1 MSSVRHLRRRL
12 AALLALAVVTLA
24 PGAALAW
31 KMEAGTITLPDTY
44 AGPKAFASFS
54 FQQTYATPPLVFLLP
69 TTTGPNPAAIRI
81 RNVTTTGFEAAV
93 VEPPGEDGP
102 HIDMTVHY
110 LAIEPGVHT
119 LPDGTVIEAGTVS
132 TTAVQHGA
140 GVSGPESWLKVSL
153 SHEFAKDPIALAQIQ
168 SMANESAA
176 PPADASTPWLTVAVR
191 NVKDED
197 LELALE
203 RSEAEPGAVTQDE
216 VIAYLVMDR
225 GLRGSFTDSG
235 GLTVDY
241 ETIRSGKNIKGW
253 DDGCSLIGFAG
264 SYASAPLVLATKN
277 THEDNDGGWL
287 RRCSL
292 TRSRVGLKVD
302 EDRWRDSERKH
313 PGERAGI
320 VVFSRPFH
328 AEFLPP
334 QPVAFYQMEEA
345 SWNRTAGEVRDAT
358 GNGNDGTGLGGATTD
373 GATPAIPGS
382 PGTCRYGVF
391 ASDGDGVDTGV
402 DLDAKVGAQGTISFW
417 FRPDWDQAGSEKNN
431 ARVLFDASVPSTSG
445 NYFAGKYFKLA
456 KLSSTGN
463 YLDNDARQRL
473 ALLFEDAA
481 DHDFIVYTK
490 DKVDKLGFKA
500 GQWIHVAVTWD
511 YPAGKVRIYVNG
523 KEKKTQFA
531 AGGGYS
537 VGSFPDLDSLY
548 LADNRSAYNP
558 YGVTLGAGGAMDEVR
573 IYKRVLTEAEIQ
585 ADMNATHPCAALAGF
600 TIDVGTGSAS
610 TCTPHAVTITAQ
622 STAGGTLTSYTGT
635 ISLSTSSGHG
645 TWSVKTASGTLS
657 DPTADDGAATYTFV
671 AADNGSI
678 VLDLAN
684 VHADDLTITV
694 SDAAAGV
701 SSTSTVVSFRDNAF
715 VVAPTTCTGA
725 SCPGTGSTE
734 VVAGRG
740 HGFRAE
746 LWRRDPSTG
755 SCAIA
760 TAYDGSKGLKAWVVR
775 DGDDPGGAAP
785 SVAGTALPDAAPAA
799 NNLTLAFTAGVATF
813 TLETT
818 DVGKY
823 AIALRDDTSGFAVDA
838 GGNPRPIDGGSAT
851 LTVRPFALGF
861 TDINAA
867 GTANPGG
874 TATGGAGFT
883 AAGRAFS
890 ATVGGYLWQAADD
903 ADNDGLP
910 DAGADVTDNGLTPS
924 YAWATALSPSLHT
937 PAGGVLGTLSGTT
950 SIAAGSF
957 SGGRAT
963 VSDLSYS
970 EAGSI
975 RISAAATGFLNT
987 AGVDVTGTSP
997 VIGRFHPDHLA
1008 LVSSA
1013 ITPADASGG
1022 YSYMGQPFTVAYTLE
1037 ARNAAGGRTQNYDA
1051 ARYTVG
1057 VAAIST
1063 VAENADDGN
1072 ELSARL
1078 TVAGAGWS
1086 QGRYAVNDTAA
1097 TFARA
1102 ASPDGPFDQLAIGV
1116 KATGDPDGVQVQGL
1130 DMNAA
1135 ATGCGAGCDA
1145 RTLGTTR
1152 VRYGR
1157 LAILP
1162 AFGSELIDLNVPVR
1176 AEYFDGT
1183 AFALHTDDGASTG
1196 VTLALS
1202 DPEPGD
1208 ALAPG
1213 DTCAWDSA
1221 SETGIACA
1229 GAPPA
1234 GRDWREPPSAGDFN
1248 LWLKAPGK
1256 TGDLTLSATVPA
1268 WLRFDWDGDG
1278 NDDDPSARVSFGVFR
1293 GDEEMIYRREVY

>member
-1 MSSVRHLRRRL
+1 MSSARHLRRRL

-31 KMEAGTITLPDTY
+31 KMEAGRITLPNTY
-44 AGPKAFASFS
+44 SGPPVFTSFS
-54 FQQTYATPPLVFLLP
+54 FQQTYDTPPLVFLLP
-69 TTTGPNPAAIRI
+69 TDDGPNPAAIRI

-93 VEPPGEDGP
+93 VEPHGEDGP
-102 HIDMTVHY
+102 HIQMTVAY
-110 LAIEPGVHT
+110 LAIEPGVHA
-119 LPDGTVIEAGTVS
+119 LPDGTLVEAGTVS
-132 TTAVQHGA
+132 TTRVQRDPVVGGPQGWEQINLTA
-140 GVSGPESWLKVSL
+140 G
-153 SHEFAKDPIALAQIQ
+153 FADDPVVLAQIQ
-168 SMANESAA
+168 TLANETRN
-176 PPADASTPWLTVAVR
+176 PPATYSEPWLTAV
-191 NVKDED
+191 VDEVEED
-197 LELALE
+197 ELRVALE
-203 RSEAEPGAVTQDE
+203 RSEASDGTVTAIANAETIAWLAIEAGARGTF
-216 VIAYLVMDR
+216 ADR
-225 GLRGSFTDSG
+225 LGNIVS
-235 GLTVDY
+235 Y
-241 ETIRSGKNIKGW
+241 ETIRTGNVIRGW
-253 DDGCSLIGFAG
+253 DDGCTRIPFAG
-264 SYASAPLVLATKN
+264 SYSRAPLVLATKN
-277 THEDNDGGWL
+277 TRNDSDGGWL
-287 RRCSL
+287 RRCEL
-292 TRSRVGLKVD
+292 RTSRVGLLVD
-302 EDRWRDSERKH
+302 EDRSHDPERSH

-320 VVFSRPFH
+320 VVFSTPFAADFSTSVTNPLVLSTVSNESIGALSFEDEDVVDYRGPAQPASLLLEGDTIFR
-328 AEFLPP
+328 AEEDIDAVHVLADGRI
-334 QPVAFYQMEEA
+334 VLSTTSGA
-345 SWNRTAGEVRDAT
+345 SVRNGPGWLAIDENDLVIHDPGAGTASVLLD
-358 GNGNDGTGLGGATTD
+358 TD
-373 GATPAIPGS
+373 
-382 PGTCRYGVF
+382 
-391 ASDGDGVDTGV
+391 
-402 DLDAKVGAQGTISFW
+402 TI
-417 FRPDWDQAGSEKNN
+417 FRPGPRRENVDAVFVVSLSPL
-431 ARVLFDASVPSTSG
+431 RVLLSTV
-445 NYFAGKYFKLA
+445 
-456 KLSSTGN
+456 
-463 YLDNDARQRL
+463 
-473 ALLFEDAA
+473 DAA
-481 DHDFIVYTK
+481 DVRNGSGWLHVEDEDVFLYDAGTGTASIVF
-490 DKVDKLGFKA
+490 DGSAVFAGNEDVDGVHRLSDGSLLISTETSARIGPLTFYDEDVVRYDPVTGKATLYFKGDLVFA
-500 GQWIHVAVTWD
+500 NDADVNALSLRPSAPAVA
-511 YPAGKVRIYVNG
+511 
-523 KEKKTQFA
+523 
-531 AGGGYS
+531 S
-537 VGSFPDLDSLY
+537 
-548 LADNRSAYNP
+548 
-558 YGVTLGAGGAMDEVR
+558 
-573 IYKRVLTEAEIQ
+573 
-585 ADMNATHPCAALAGF
+585 F

-610 TCTPHAVTITAQ
+610 TCTPLAVTITARDG
-622 STAGGTLTSYTGT
+622 AGNVLSAYAGT
-635 ISLSTSSGHG
+635 IGLSTSSGHG
-645 TWSVKTASGTLS
+645 TWSVNTASGTLS

-671 AADNGSI
+671 AADNGSV

-694 SDAAAGV
+694 TDAAAGV
-701 SSTSTVVSFRDNAF
+701 SSTSAVVRFRDNAF

-861 TDINAA
+861 TDINAG

-874 TATGGAGFT
+874 TAASGAGFT
-883 AAGRAFS
+883 AAGRPFA

-924 YAWATALSPSLHT
+924 YAWVTALAPSLHT

-950 SIAAGSF
+950 SIAAASF

-975 RISAAATGFLNT
+975 RISATARSFLNT
-987 AGVDVTGTSP
+987 AGVDLTGTSP

-1008 LVSSA
+1008 LASST

-1037 ARNAAGGRTQNYDA
+1037 ARNAAGGRTRNYDA
-1051 ARYTVG
+1051 GLYTVG
-1057 VAAIST
+1057 VAAISN

-1116 KATGDPDGVQVQGL
+1116 KATGDPDGVQIQGL

-1176 AEYFDGT
+1176 AEYYDGT
-1183 AFALHTDDGASTG
+1183 AFALHTDDGATTG

-1202 DPEPGD
+1202 DPDPGD

-1229 GAPPA
+1229 GTPPA

-1248 LWLKAPGK
+1248 LWLKAPGR
-1256 TGDLTLSATVPA
+1256 TGDLILSATVPA

-1278 NDDDPSARVSFGVFR
+1278 ADEDPSARVSFGVFR